1 MSVPSDPDC
10 LRMTLNS
17 EALSQLPET
26 SGFWGKF
33 DSRLGQQGSP
43 PIELELKAKLVLT
56 SVAGHETEI
65 GWRGVQQSKPDSRR
79 KSGQLTATK
88 YLWNHIR

>member
-65 GWRGVQQSKPDSRR
+65 GWRACSNQNLTPDGNPAS
-79 KSGQLTATK
+79 SQPQNIYGIT
-88 YLWNHIR
+88 